1 MYCVIFCRINVND
14 QGPERWTDLYSIL
27 AAEGRH
33 MSKVEGDWHCLLEAL
48 EEAFR
53 RDYGIPYPISI
64 IIQDVANEL
73 VTNTK
78 YTRYYTHQLDQN
90 EVSNQFTKNMRS
102 KHGKMLTEL
111 YIPAIANACNIWVNI
126 ISNIFGFVSSF
137 NTIPEEIS
145 PATKVINLLW
155 KDEKYSAVAR
165 TLDGVLPIPEEGPAL
180 HSSTS
185 ITIIP
190 ESQPV
195 VVKDEPTEEP
205 VSIPETQ
212 TSELNEVTSIPE
224 TQISSVNEDSSR
236 KPEKEIFTIKQ
247 EPTSASNK
255 TKGNQAVTEVIVI
268 TDSSDDTDDT
278 IEELNTLLNKSPA
291 TIGKGRPLD
300 MTLYKDF
307 IPEVVDKIPHNIDGL
322 HHYMIDCMEDENS
335 LDWQKR
341 YRDGRYFHLNSSR
354 RKGFRGIRRIGH
366 CKGNHICLNNECSYY
381 LEKYQRNQHQFRSTG
396 GSTFC
401 FSCDCLASKIK
412 CGAIKLIEFDQQKIM
427 LQVCHQGKHQCYVKP
442 NIHENDDY
450 INQALEES
458 GCAMG
463 PRQLAF

>member
-1 MYCVIFCRINVND
+1 MQCIVIFCRINVND

-33 MSKVEGDWHCLLEAL
+33 VSEVEGDGHCLLQAL
-48 EEAFR
+48 EEAFW
-53 RDYGIPYPISI
+53 RDDDIPYPIPK
-64 IIQDVANEL
+64 IIQDVVQEL

-90 EVSNQFTKNMRS
+90 EVYKQFVKNMRS
-102 KHGKMLTEL
+102 KQGKMLTEL
-111 YIPAIANACNIWVNI
+111 HIPAIANACNIQVNI
-126 ISNIFGFVSSF
+126 ITNIFGFVPSF

-155 KDEKYSAVAR
+155 KDEKYSAVVRA
-165 TLDGVLPIPEEGPAL
+165 LDGALPIPEQCPAVQP
-180 HSSTS
+180 STS

-190 ESQPV
+190 ESKAV
-195 VVKDEPTEEP
+195 VVKGEPTEEP

-212 TSELNEVTSIPE
+212 TSQLNEVTSIAE

-236 KPEKEIFTIKQ
+236 KLEKDTITIKQ
-247 EPTSASNK
+247 EPTSPSDK

-268 TDSSDDTDDT
+268 IDSSDNTDDT
-278 IEELNTLLNKSPA
+278 IEELNTLLKSPA
-291 TIGKGRPLD
+291 TIGKGRPL
-300 MTLYKDF
+300 TLYKDF

-322 HHYMIDCMEDENS
+322 HHYMIDCREDENS

-354 RKGFRGIRRIGH
+354 RKGFRGIGN
-366 CKGNHICLNNECSYY
+366 CKGNHMCLNNECSYY
-381 LEKYQRNQHQFRSTG
+381 LEKNQRNWHQFRSNG
-396 GSTFC
+396 GSKFC

-412 CGAIKLIEFDQQKIM
+412 CGAIKLIEFDQQKKNATG
-427 LQVCHQGKHQCYVKP
+427 LSPGKTSVSCQTQH
-442 NIHENDDY
+442 I
-450 INQALEES
+450 
-458 GCAMG
+458 
-463 PRQLAF
+463 